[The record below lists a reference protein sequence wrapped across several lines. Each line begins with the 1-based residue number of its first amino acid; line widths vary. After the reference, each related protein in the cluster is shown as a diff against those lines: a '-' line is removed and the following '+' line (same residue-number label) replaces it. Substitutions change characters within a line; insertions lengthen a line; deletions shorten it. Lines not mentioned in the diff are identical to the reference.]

1 MASTSSG
8 PVRIAHGFGNSRRRL
23 ARALNGPV
31 DLIETDVRFQD
42 DKVVVRHERKLGPLP
57 LLIDE
62 MTSLHIGSEHGWR
75 LLLWR
80 WFIARQ
86 RNPLALEEVLAEVK
100 DKRGLLLDLKGQY
113 GDREEALAQA
123 QVLAEML
130 ERMGMEEQTTI
141 CGQNWP
147 LLGHLRAAAPHLK
160 VHYSIDSADQL
171 KAFQAMLERDPI
183 RRICLNHSLAEELL
197 IERLKGLGMTI
208 YTWAVDDLPR
218 ARELLGLGID
228 GIISNSLEMLGL
240 LDAGRRQER
249 EA

>member
-23 ARALNGPV
+23 ARALSGPV
-31 DLIETDVRFQD
+31 DLIETDVRFED
-42 DKVVVRHERKLGPLP
+42 GKMVVRHERKLGPLP
-57 LLIDE
+57 ILIDE
-62 MTSLHIGSEHGWR
+62 MTSLQIGSEHGWR

-80 WFIARQ
+80 WFIALQ
-86 RNPLALEEVLAEVK
+86 RNPLVLREVLAEAK

-123 QVLAEML
+123 LAEML
-130 ERMGMEEQTTI
+130 ERMGMEEQVTF
-141 CGQNWP
+141 CGQNWT

-160 VHYSIDSADQL
+160 VHYSIDSADQIR
-171 KAFQAMLERDPI
+171 AFQGMLERDPI
-183 RRICLNHSLAEELL
+183 RRICLNHSLVEEPL

-208 YTWAVDDLPR
+208 YTWAVDDLRR
-218 ARELLGLGID
+218 ARELLEMGVD

-240 LDAGRRQER
+240 LDADHRQER
-249 EA
+249 QA

>member
-31 DLIETDVRFQD
+31 DLIETDIRFQD
-42 DKVVVRHERKLGPLP
+42 GKMVVRHERKLGPLP
-57 LLIDE
+57 VLIDE

-80 WFIARQ
+80 WFMALQ
-86 RNPLALEEVLAEVK
+86 RNPLALQEVMAEAK
-100 DKRGLLLDLKGQY
+100 DKRGLLLDLKGEY
-113 GDREEALAQA
+113 GDREKALA

-130 ERMGMEEQTTI
+130 ERMGMEEQATI
-141 CGQNWP
+141 CGLNWR
-147 LLGHLRAAAPHLK
+147 LLGHLRAAAPHLR
-160 VHYSIDSADQL
+160 VHYSIGSADQL
-171 KAFQAMLERDPI
+171 RAFQAMLERDPI
-183 RRICLNHSLAEELL
+183 RRICLNHSLAEEPL
-197 IERLKGLGMTI
+197 IERLKGLGMII

-218 ARELLGLGID
+218 ARELLEMGVD

-240 LDAGRRQER
+240 LDAGHRQER